1 MNNTSRA
8 AEPRRLPPEERERS
22 IVRGAVTLATESGLE
37 ALTVRAV
44 AARVGVTPA
53 LVAHYRPVMESFVAE
68 IFTTIVA
75 AEREE
80 VIASYDASVDL
91 RTNLLRLIETLLDDE
106 RDDVAMVWV
115 QSWALGARNEA
126 LGARVRV
133 EMDLWH
139 SALEDLIARAI
150 ADDLVDGPVLR
161 DDPALREDPVLREG
175 PVLREDPVRVDPA
188 SAAWMLL
195 AMVDGMSAHSL
206 VHWAPRDRADLAR
219 RTLAAVLDVP
229 VETPTTS
236 LDAAQP
242 AGIHR

>member
-1 MNNTSRA
+1 MKTTSRA
-8 AEPRRLPPEERERS
+8 DAPRRLPPEERERS
-22 IVRGAVTLATESGLE
+22 IVDGAVALAAESGLE

-68 IFTTIVA
+68 VFTTIVA
-75 AEREE
+75 AERDE
-80 VIASYDASVDL
+80 VIASYDPSVDL
-91 RTNLLRLIETLLDDE
+91 RTNLLRLIETLLDE
-106 RDDVAMVWV
+106 SRDDVAMVWV

-126 LGARVRV
+126 LGTRVRT

-150 ADDLVDGPVLR
+150 A
-161 DDPALREDPVLREG
+161 EDPVLRQEPVLRDG
-175 PVLREDPVRVDPA
+175 PVLSEKPGQVDPA
-188 SAAWMLL
+188 SSAWMLL

-219 RTLAAVLDVP
+219 RTLSAVLDAPAADVP
-229 VETPTTS
+229 VRVREH
-236 LDAAQP
+236 P
-242 AGIHR
+242 AEHPAENLR

>member
-1 MNNTSRA
+1 MKTTSRPA
-8 AEPRRLPPEERERS
+8 APRRLPPEERERS
-22 IVRGAVTLATESGLE
+22 ILDGAVALASESGLE

-68 IFTTIVA
+68 VFTAIVA
-75 AEREE
+75 AERDE
-80 VIASYDASVDL
+80 VIAAYDAAVDL
-91 RTNLLRLIETLLDDE
+91 RANLLRLIETLLDDS

-126 LGARVRV
+126 LGARVRA

-139 SALEDLIARAI
+139 SALEVLIARAI
-150 ADDLVDGPVLR
+150 AE
-161 DDPALREDPVLREG
+161 DPALQI
-175 PVLREDPVRVDPA
+175 DPA
-188 SAAWMLL
+188 SRIDPASSAWMLL

-219 RTLAAVLDVP
+219 RTLSAVLDVP
-229 VETPTTS
+229 VAPATAPPHSLAET
-236 LDAAQP
+236 
-242 AGIHR
+242 HR

>member
-1 MNNTSRA
+1 MKNTSRV

-22 IVRGAVTLATESGLE
+22 IVQGAVTLATESGLE

-68 IFTTIVA
+68 VFTTIVA
-75 AEREE
+75 AERDE
-80 VIASYDASVDL
+80 VIASYDPARDL
-91 RTNLLRLIETLLDDE
+91 RANLQRLIETLLDDS

-126 LGARVRV
+126 LGARVRA

-150 ADDLVDGPVLR
+150 AEG
-161 DDPALREDPVLREG
+161 PALR
-175 PVLREDPVRVDPA
+175 VDA
-188 SAAWMLL
+188 GSAAWMLL

-206 VHWAPRDRADLAR
+206 VHWAPRDRAALAR
-219 RTLAAVLDVP
+219 RTLSAVLDVP
-229 VETPTTS
+229 TIEP
-236 LDAAQP
+236 AQP
-242 AGIHR
+242 AETLR

>member
-1 MNNTSRA
+1 MKTTSRA
-8 AEPRRLPPEERERS
+8 AAPRRLPPEERERS
-22 IVRGAVTLATESGLE
+22 ILDGAVALASESGLE

-68 IFTTIVA
+68 VFTAIVA
-75 AEREE
+75 AERDE
-80 VIASYDASVDL
+80 VIAAYDPAVDL
-91 RTNLLRLIETLLDDE
+91 RANLLRLIETLLDDS

-126 LGARVRV
+126 LGARVRA

-150 ADDLVDGPVLR
+150 AEDS
-161 DDPALREDPVLREG
+161 ALP
-175 PVLREDPVRVDPA
+175 VDPA
-188 SAAWMLL
+188 SRIDPASSAWMLL

-229 VETPTTS
+229 VAPATATPSQLAET
-236 LDAAQP
+236 
-242 AGIHR
+242 HR

>member
-1 MNNTSRA
+1 MENTSRA
-8 AEPRRLPPEERERS
+8 AAPRRLPPEERERS
-22 IVRGAVTLATESGLE
+22 ILRGAVTLATESGLE
-37 ALTVRAV
+37 ALTVRAI

-68 IFTTIVA
+68 VFTTIVA
-75 AEREE
+75 AERDE
-80 VIASYDASVDL
+80 VIASYDPGVDL
-91 RTNLLRLIETLLDDE
+91 RTNLLRLIETLLDDS

-126 LGARVRV
+126 LGARVRA

-150 ADDLVDGPVLR
+150 AE
-161 DDPALREDPVLREG
+161 DPALHGRPEAPI
-175 PVLREDPVRVDPA
+175 DPA
-188 SAAWMLL
+188 SSAWMLL

-219 RTLAAVLDVP
+219 RTLSAVLDVP
-229 VETPTTS
+229 VEATPTPTQ
-236 LDAAQP
+236 L
-242 AGIHR
+242 AGTHR

>member
-1 MNNTSRA
+1 METTSRA
-8 AEPRRLPPEERERS
+8 AAPRRLPPEERERS
-22 IVRGAVTLATESGLE
+22 ILRGAVDLAGESGLE

-44 AARVGVTPA
+44 AAKVGVTPA

-68 IFTTIVA
+68 VFTEIVA
-75 AEREE
+75 AERDE
-80 VIASYDASVDL
+80 VIASYDPDVDL
-91 RTNLLRLIETLLDDE
+91 RTNLLRLIETLLDDS

-126 LGARVRV
+126 LGERVRV

-150 ADDLVDGPVLR
+150 A
-161 DDPALREDPVLREG
+161 EDPM
-175 PVLREDPVRVDPA
+175 VRVDPG
-188 SAAWMLL
+188 SSAWMLL

-219 RTLAAVLDVP
+219 RTLAAVLDAP
-229 VETPTTS
+229 AARTPTS
-236 LDAAQP
+236 IAES
-242 AGIHR
+242 HR

>member
-1 MNNTSRA
+1 MKTTSRA
-8 AEPRRLPPEERERS
+8 DAPRRLPPEERERS
-22 IVRGAVTLATESGLE
+22 IVDGAVALAAESGLE

-68 IFTTIVA
+68 VFTTIVA
-75 AEREE
+75 AERDE
-80 VIASYDASVDL
+80 VIASYDPSVDL
-91 RTNLLRLIETLLDDE
+91 RTNLLRLIETLLDDS

-126 LGARVRV
+126 LGTRVRA

-150 ADDLVDGPVLR
+150 VEDPVLR
-161 DDPALREDPVLREG
+161 DDPEQREDPVLREKPG
-175 PVLREDPVRVDPA
+175 QVDPA
-188 SAAWMLL
+188 SSAWMLL

-219 RTLAAVLDVP
+219 RTLSAVLDVP
-229 VETPTTS
+229 AADVPVRIREHP
-236 LDAAQP
+236 AQP
-242 AGIHR
+242 AETLR